1 MGTAEAKQGWRDTL
15 THLPA
20 GRAPRDSPA
29 GAVWAGHCL
38 AGGPHTHHCLLTP
51 ALPPCLPITGCWP
64 RDPPAGAVWA
74 GHRPAGGPLPRPP
87 LPAAAP
93 PALGPRAALLSQ
105 PGPAGPPAASAA
117 RRGARWVAAAQ
128 GRRMGWRGVAASLCA
143 GEVGGTAQHS
153 AMQEPAAWHSVL
165 LLVLD
170 LPAATPALPS
180 QSHILGPKPRLASWP
195 CPALA
200 SCSWGRGGGGRR
212 RRWRSA
218 AGAVAAAR

>member
-1 MGTAEAKQGWRDTL
+1 MWLCGRTCRHTWWMATVDWQGEVSLKREKWCDRSAWGAMMNQAGESHMGTAEAKQGWRDTL

-29 GAVWAGHCL
+29 EAVWAGHCL

-117 RRGARWVAAAQ
+117 RRGARWVAVAQ

-153 AMQEPAAWHSVL
+153 TA
-165 LLVLD
+165 
-170 LPAATPALPS
+170 
-180 QSHILGPKPRLASWP
+180 P
-195 CPALA
+195 CKNLRHGTV
-200 SCSWGRGGGGRR
+200 SCC
-212 RRWRSA
+212 
-218 AGAVAAAR
+218 